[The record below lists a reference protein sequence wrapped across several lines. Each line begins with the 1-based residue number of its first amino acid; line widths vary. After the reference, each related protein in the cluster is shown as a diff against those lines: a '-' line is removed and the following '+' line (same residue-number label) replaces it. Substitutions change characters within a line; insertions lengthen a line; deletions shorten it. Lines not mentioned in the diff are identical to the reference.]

1 MSFFVG
7 RRPAVVSLLSLWAV
21 AAFGCGQA
29 NQYEPPPPPSVTVA
43 KPLVK
48 TVTNYIEETGTTE
61 AVEYVEVRARV
72 RGFLE
77 QINFEPGADVMAGDV
92 LYVIEQAEYQAKV
105 AAARADLDAKGVAL
119 TKAEIEY
126 GRQQKLFVDAATA
139 ETNVV
144 AAQADRDG
152 AIAMQAASQAALDQA
167 KLNLEYTEVRTPIDG
182 RVGKTLVKV
191 GNLVGD
197 SGATHLTTVIS
208 YDPIY
213 ANFNINERVFLS
225 LIVRRS
231 RDERIEADQNEIPF
245 FLARAGDDGFPF
257 EGHFNYAD
265 LAVDQSTGT
274 YAIRGIFPNPDQ
286 KIVPGLFVRVRI
298 PIGIQEDAL
307 LIPELALGA
316 DQAGRYALVVSSQN
330 IVERRNV
337 TVGIK
342 DGDMVVIDEGLGPD
356 DWVVIQ
362 GVQRARA
369 GAEVKPNQTLLAAGE
384 SEVVTVQSEI
394 GQSVEETA
402 PDTEVPD
409 TNRAE
414 VVPEE
419 QGTVPDSANAPP
431 NSP

>member
-1 MSFFVG
+1 MSYFVG

-29 NQYEPPPPPSVTVA
+29 NQYQPPPPPSVTVA

-48 TVTNYIEETGTTE
+48 TVINYIEETGTTE
-61 AVEYVEVRARV
+61 AVENVEIRARV

-77 QINFEPGADVMAGDV
+77 QINFEPGADVKAGDV

-105 AAARADLDAKGVAL
+105 AAAKAYLKAMGVAL

-126 GRQQKLFVDAATA
+126 DRQQKLFVDAATA

-152 AIAMQAASQAALDQA
+152 AIAAQEASQATLDQA
-167 KLNLEYTEVRTPIDG
+167 KLNLDYTEVRTPIDG

-213 ANFNINERVFLS
+213 ANFNINERAFLS
-225 LIVRRS
+225 IINRAHRN
-231 RDERIEADQNEIPF
+231 ERIKVDQNKIPF
-245 FLARAGDDGFPF
+245 FLARAGDQGFPF

-298 PIGIQEDAL
+298 PRSTQEDAL

-316 DQAGRYALVVSSQN
+316 DQAGRFALVVNNQN
-330 IVERRNV
+330 VIERCNV
-337 TVGIK
+337 TVGVK
-342 DGDMVVIDEGLGPD
+342 DRDMVVIDAGLQPD

-362 GVQRARA
+362 GVQRARP
-369 GAEVKPNQTLLAAGE
+369 GAEVLPNQTELARGE
-384 SEVVTVQSEI
+384 SAVITVQSESV
-394 GQSVEETA
+394 QRVEEAA
-402 PDTEVPD
+402 PNTED
-409 TNRAE
+409 ANTKDADAA
-414 VVPEE
+414 PEE
-419 QGTVPDSANAPP
+419 QGSVPDNANA
-431 NSP
+431 SPDSP